1 MRFPCQAVD
10 KTHDQQFAEVMT
22 GIPGP
27 RIGDIIEG
35 GEKGFHVGF
44 KLQRGVCPSR
54 IHPSDNCKAC
64 QISSNPICDSP
75 ALAGEGNMEI
85 KWRGKKL
92 SLYRRVPKR
101 YETIET
107 RRFVWLSLDT
117 DSMTEAERKEGPTW
131 EQFVAGW
138 KQSPQATPLWWAPR

>member
-1 MRFPCQAVD
+1 
-10 KTHDQQFAEVMT
+10 
-22 GIPGP
+22 
-27 RIGDIIEG
+27 
-35 GEKGFHVGF
+35 
-44 KLQRGVCPSR
+44 
-54 IHPSDNCKAC
+54 
-64 QISSNPICDSP
+64 
-75 ALAGEGNMEI
+75 MEI

-138 KQSPQATPLWWAPR
+138 EAKPAGDPSVVGTTVNTTWLSGPRRS